1 MPHII
6 ENVVYQHAENA
17 CALWWQR
24 HNAVHEPHYTFE
36 DLVHLDNR
44 VEANLEGLRI
54 AGEHALPIIDENIAG
69 EDEGGFFTKS
79 VLLLERGENK
89 EFLGLAERLHDKR
102 DALEEMGSALAWVK
116 PEYLAN
122 TVKELLS
129 SAVPSSIELGLHAC
143 AAHQRPAK
151 KYLQNALDSDD
162 VNLRASAMKVAAN
175 LGFSDIK
182 HRLQGISDFESDRE
196 KFHCG
201 RALAMLGNQ
210 TAGSALLKPLAID
223 DSSFNSKAVKLIAMM
238 NDIAECKAL
247 LKTLDANGHRQRDV
261 IRGFG
266 YLGDPVA
273 VDWLISKTELPQLC
287 RIAGGSI
294 SMITGMDLAE
304 SDLETLDEPEGF
316 MDMGPDDDPANHNIA
331 MDEDEDL
338 PWPDP
343 ERIRAWWQS
352 SAKLPTGKYY
362 LNGREKTRN
371 ELAIVLREGFQ
382 RQRNAA
388 ADNLALMNPAS
399 LFFDTSLPTNKQRHW
414 MQ

>member
-17 CALWWQR
+17 CSLWWQR

-44 VEANLEGLRI
+44 VEANLDGLRI

-69 EDEGGFFTKS
+69 EDEGGFFTKA
-79 VLLLERGENK
+79 VLLLERGESK

-210 TAGSALLKPLAID
+210 AAGSELLKPLAID

-238 NDIAECKAL
+238 NDIAGCKAL

-304 SDLETLDEPEGF
+304 NDLETLDEPEGF
-316 MDMGPDDDPANHNIA
+316 MDTGPDDDPANHNVA

-343 ERIRAWWQS
+343 ERMRAWWQS

-399 LFFDTSLPTNKQRHW
+399 PFLDTSLPTNKQRHW